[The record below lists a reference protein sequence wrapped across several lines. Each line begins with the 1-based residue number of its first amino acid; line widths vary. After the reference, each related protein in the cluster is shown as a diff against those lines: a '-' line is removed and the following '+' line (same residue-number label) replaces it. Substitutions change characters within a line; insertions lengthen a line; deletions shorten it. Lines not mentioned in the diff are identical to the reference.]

1 MDAHI
6 GKGMVAGFAA
16 TVVLS
21 AFMIAKAAM
30 GLLPAMNAI
39 RMLAMMA
46 HGYAGLPAA
55 PAVGWVM
62 HFSIG
67 TIAWGIL
74 FALLFSRIP
83 GKSALAKGLTFSTGA
98 WLLMMVMVMPL
109 AGVGLFGLRLGIGPA
124 VATLVLHWIFGAVL
138 GPLYGRL
145 TCASAAAPEYAQ
157 G

>member
-1 MDAHI
+1 MDTDI

-21 AFMIAKAAM
+21 ALMIAKAAM
-30 GLLPAMNAI
+30 GMLPKMNAI
-39 RMLAMMA
+39 RMLATMA
-46 HGYAGLPAA
+46 HGYAGLPAV
-55 PAVGWVM
+55 PAVGWAI

-74 FALLFSRIP
+74 FALLYTRIP
-83 GKSALAKGLTFSTGA
+83 GKSALAKGLLFSTGA
-98 WLLMMVMVMPL
+98 WLLMMLMVMPL
-109 AGVGLFGLRLGIGPA
+109 AGAGLFGVKLGLGAA
-124 VATLVLHWIFGAVL
+124 VATLVLHWVFGAVL

-145 TCASAAAPEYAQ
+145 TTATATESAYAR